1 MGTQVA
7 LLERYSLY
15 TQGQDSK
22 QFLSAV
28 YDLTSSGILFTNKEE
43 DACSFVTIDKAVEV
57 AKALNSLHDLDV
69 QVFVTAD
76 GN

>member
-1 MGTQVA
+1 M
-7 LLERYSLY
+7 ERYSLY

-28 YDLTSSGILFTNKEE
+28 YDLTSSGILFTTKEE
-43 DACSFVTIDKAVEV
+43 DACSFVTIDKAAEV
-57 AKALNSLHDLDV
+57 ARALNSLHDLNA